1 MPENILSCGP
11 DGWLAIASGVTVLSL
26 VALSAAALL
35 KYLFT
40 GGPRA
45 AVG

>member
-11 DGWLAIASGVTVLSL
+11 DGWLAIASAVTILGL
-26 VALSAAALL
+26 VALSAAALF
-35 KYLFT
+35 KYLLT
-40 GGPRA
+40 GGPRT

>member
-11 DGWLAIASGVTVLSL
+11 DGWLAITSAVTILGL
-26 VALSAAALL
+26 LALSAAALL

-40 GGPRA
+40 GSRHSA
-45 AVG
+45 TA